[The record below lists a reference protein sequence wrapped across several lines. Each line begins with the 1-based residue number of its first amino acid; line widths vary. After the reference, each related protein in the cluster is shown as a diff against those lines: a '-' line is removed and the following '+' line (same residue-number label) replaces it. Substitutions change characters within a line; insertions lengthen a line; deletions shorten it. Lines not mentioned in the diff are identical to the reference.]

1 MLREGG
7 ELGGEVSVLKL
18 FNTELYQ
25 RITEEMLT
33 IAGEEARFSDDLDA
47 GEGSIDAM
55 NLYLDSRAPAI
66 FGGSNEIQRN
76 ILAKTVLG
84 LPG

>member
-1 MLREGG
+1 
-7 ELGGEVSVLKL
+7 
-18 FNTELYQ
+18 
-25 RITEEMLT
+25 
-33 IAGEEARFSDDLDA
+33 
-47 GEGSIDAM
+47 M
-55 NLYLDSRAPAI
+55 NLFLDSRAPAI